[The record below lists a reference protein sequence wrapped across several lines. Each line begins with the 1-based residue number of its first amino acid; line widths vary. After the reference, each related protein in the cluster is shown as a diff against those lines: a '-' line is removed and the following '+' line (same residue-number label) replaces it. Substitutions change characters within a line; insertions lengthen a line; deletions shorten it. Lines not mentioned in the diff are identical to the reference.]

1 MKYILYCTFSFQKNF
16 LNVNLNHVKMK
27 ERVKRTRKKAFT
39 VSAPASIRDGIAKVL
54 YEGATETMCIAGS

>member
-1 MKYILYCTFSFQKNF
+1 
-16 LNVNLNHVKMK
+16 MK

-54 YEGATETMCIAGS
+54 YEGATEMMCIAGS